1 MKNIKYIKLFILGV
15 IISMAFVSCEDLEEE
30 PLTFLTKDNAINSI
44 QGVDVA
50 MHGVYDVWSTGFVN
64 HMFRWAAMSGP
75 SQYTVCRSGST
86 HRDGRY
92 VSYDWDPSDGFFTTR
107 LWDIYYQAIQRAN
120 ILIERIP
127 EIGLDQTLAENRIAE
142 ARFIRAEQYFWLVRL
157 YGDVPLHLK
166 ATLEVNDEILSGKS
180 LPRSPMSE
188 VYDVIIEDLKYAED
202 RLPLTRIAAENGR
215 PTSGAAKA
223 MLGKVYLQMAGK
235 PMEKTEYYQMAADKL
250 LEVVTDGQYELL
262 SDYAAIFDN
271 TNEFN
276 KEVVYA
282 LPVVADNETR
292 NILAWALTPPGLSSF
307 GGFNEWGFTEAFY
320 NSFDPKDTRRDV
332 TLIYSYTT
340 FDGKEITFN
349 APWPEGY
356 KAPRGLDA
364 YNDNTGIGFGK
375 FIDEGA
381 TSNLAVEN
389 DHILIRYADVLLSL
403 AEAYIGAGKP
413 DLALPYINQIR
424 ARAFG
429 EANDLT
435 ETNGAAL
442 LELLKQERAWE
453 LAGEYTEYHDL
464 QRWGDVK
471 KAMEEGPQVTQTY
484 NKKYELMPLPT
495 NALEFN
501 SNLKQNEGW

>member
-1 MKNIKYIKLFILGV
+1 MKNINYIKLLILV
-15 IISMAFVSCEDLEEE
+15 IFTSMTFVSCEDLEEE
-30 PLTFLTKDNAINSI
+30 PLTFLSMDNAINSI
-44 QGVDVA
+44 EGVDVA
-50 MHGVYDVWSTGFVN
+50 MHGVYDVWNTGFVN

-75 SQYTVCRSGST
+75 SQFTVCRSAST

-92 VSYDWDPSDGFFTTR
+92 VSYDWDPSDPFFTTR
-107 LWDIYYQAIQRAN
+107 LWDIFYQAIQRAN
-120 ILIERIP
+120 ILIEAIP
-127 EIGLDQTLAENRIAE
+127 EIGLEQTLAENRLAE

-166 ATLEVNDEILSGKS
+166 ATLEVNDDILGGLS

-188 VYDVIIEDLKYAED
+188 VYDAIIEDLKYAED
-202 RLPLTRIAAENGR
+202 RLPLTRISAENGR

-235 PMEKTEYYQMAADKL
+235 PMEKTEYYQLAADKL
-250 LEVVTDGQYELL
+250 LEVVNSGQYELL
-262 SDYAAIFDN
+262 DDFASIFDN

-276 KEVVYA
+276 KEVIHGI
-282 LPVVADNETR
+282 PIVASNDTR

-307 GGFNEWGFTEAFY
+307 GGFNEWGFTEDFY
-320 NSFDPKDTRRDV
+320 NSFETGDTRRDV
-332 TLIYSYTT
+332 TMIYSYET
-340 FDGKEITFN
+340 FDGQSITFN
-349 APWPEGY
+349 QPWPEGY

-364 YNDNTGIGFGK
+364 YDDNTGIGFGK

-403 AEAYIGAGKP
+403 AEAYIGAGNP
-413 DLALPYINQIR
+413 QSALPYINQVR

-429 EANDLT
+429 QPNDLT
-435 ETNGAAL
+435 ETNGPAL
-442 LELLKQERAWE
+442 LELLKQERQWE

-464 QRWGDVK
+464 QRWGDVQR
-471 KAMEEGPQVTQTY
+471 AMEEGPSVTQTY
-484 NKKYELMPLPT
+484 SSKFETMPIPT

-501 SNLKQNEGW
+501 SALVQNEGW